1 MSTFLLDRNAIESP
15 IEMLDVINVVNKAL
29 RMCGE
34 CKGEISAR
42 THLSL
47 EHGDFRAMAAAFPT
61 CENVKWVDIHPENPY
76 RGLLSM

>member
-15 IEMLDVINVVNKAL
+15 IEMLNVINVVNKTF
-29 RMCGE
+29 RMCDKP
-34 CKGEISAR
+34 KGKISAK

-47 EHGDFRAMAAAFPT
+47 EHGDFRAMAAALPAR
-61 CENVKWVDIHPENPY
+61 EDVKWVDIHPENLY

>member
-15 IEMLDVINVVNKAL
+15 IEMLDVINVVNKAF

-34 CKGEISAR
+34 RKGKISAK

-47 EHGDFRAMAAAFPT
+47 EHGDFRAMAAALLAR
-61 CENVKWVDIHPENPY
+61 EDVKWVDIHPENPY

>member
-1 MSTFLLDRNAIESP
+1 MSTSLLDRTGIESP
-15 IEMLDVINVVNKAL
+15 IEMLDVINVVNKAF

-42 THLSL
+42 TRLSL
-47 EHGDFRAMAAAFPT
+47 EHGDFRAMAAALPR
-61 CENVKWVDIHPENPY
+61 CEDVKRVDIHPENPY

>member
-15 IEMLDVINVVNKAL
+15 IGMLDVINVVNKAF

-34 CKGEISAR
+34 RKGKISAK

-47 EHGDFRAMAAAFPT
+47 EHGDFRAMAAALPR
-61 CENVKWVDIHPENPY
+61 CEDVKWVDIHPENPY
-76 RGLLSM
+76 RGLLPM